1 MADEGSG
8 DAGRDSSQPDS
19 SSSSAEAPPTGGS
32 AINRVIVSV
41 MCAFC
46 HAKIRP
52 KYTKFTLIR

>member
-19 SSSSAEAPPTGGS
+19 PSSSAEAPPTGGS

-41 MCAFC
+41 VCVFC
-46 HAKIRP
+46 HLKICRNTP
-52 KYTKFTLIR
+52 SSH